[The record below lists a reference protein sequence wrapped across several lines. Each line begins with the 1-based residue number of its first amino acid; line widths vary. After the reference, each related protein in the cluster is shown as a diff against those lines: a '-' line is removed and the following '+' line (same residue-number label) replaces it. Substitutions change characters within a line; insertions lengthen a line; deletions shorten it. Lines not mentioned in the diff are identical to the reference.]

1 MPTPEEVGIL
11 EVNKQYQEVIKIV
24 INLVTASLVLP
35 IVFLKNILGVT
46 TGIKAYL
53 KPWAYWS
60 WSLLVVSLCFCVL
73 FYFFSAKLTK
83 AIYKGVNAKYFGIS
97 IEKCRDVAALVAV
110 PASIGGLICL
120 LIFFWKQLG
129 K

>member
-1 MPTPEEVGIL
+1 MPSPEEVGTL

-35 IVFLKNILGVT
+35 IVFLKNILGVET
-46 TGIKAYL
+46 TDIKAQL
-53 KPWAYWS
+53 NSRAYWS

-83 AIYKGVNAKYFGIS
+83 AIYKGVNTKYLGIS
-97 IEKCRDVAALVAV
+97 IETCRDMAALVAV
-110 PASIGGLICL
+110 PTFIGGLICL
-120 LIFFWKQLG
+120 LIFFWEKLG
-129 K
+129 